1 MNIFEKPIYFLE
13 SGTVVPKPYG
23 IFHLVSVAI
32 TALITFL
39 LIKYFKDCDDK
50 TLRKLVLSF
59 WIAFVILEI
68 YKQTHMSF
76 HFNDGDPYWD
86 YQWYAFPFQFCSS
99 PHFILPFVIFMKD
112 GKVRDACISFMSF
125 YCFVAGVSVFLVP
138 TDVFTEVIGNNI
150 QTMYHHGMQIV
161 FGIYFMVHFRKK
173 LSFKYLTSGLTVLA
187 SLIAVALA
195 LNVVIYKY
203 FMANGIDETFNMFYI
218 SPFHECTLPV
228 LNTVWHK
235 LPYVPFVCVYFF
247 GFILCALIMFTLFRV
262 FTKGSRVG
270 IRSRKARKL
279 AYERDCVFYYG
290 M

>member
-1 MNIFEKPIYFLE
+1 MNIFEKLIYFLE

-187 SLIAVALA
+187 SLIAVALVLDVA
-195 LNVVIYKY
+195 IYKY
-203 FMANGIDETFNMFYI
+203 FMANGIDETFNMFFI
-218 SPFHECTLPV
+218 SPYFPCTLPV
-228 LNTVWHK
+228 LSSIYTAV
-235 LPYVPFVCVYFF
+235 PYPVFLLLYISAFLIGGGIVYLAAM
-247 GFILCALIMFTLFRV
+247 GTRALV
-262 FTKGSRVG
+262 TKKKR
-270 IRSRKARKL
+270 A
-279 AYERDCVFYYG
+279 AAN
-290 M
+290 

>member
-1 MNIFEKPIYFLE
+1 MNIFEKLIYFLE
-13 SGTVVPKPYG
+13 SGTVVPTPYG

-32 TALITFL
+32 TALITYL

-99 PHFILPFVIFMKD
+99 PHFILPFVIFMKE
-112 GKVRDACISFMSF
+112 GKVRNACISFMSF

-187 SLIAVALA
+187 SLIAVALVLDVA
-195 LNVVIYKY
+195 IYKY
-203 FMANGIDETFNMFYI
+203 FMANGIDETFNMFFI
-218 SPFHECTLPV
+218 SPYFPCTLPV
-228 LNTVWHK
+228 LSSIYTAV
-235 LPYVPFVCVYFF
+235 PYPVFLLLYISAFLIGGGIVYLAAM
-247 GFILCALIMFTLFRV
+247 GTRALVTKKKCA
-262 FTKGSRVG
+262 
-270 IRSRKARKL
+270 A
-279 AYERDCVFYYG
+279 AN
-290 M
+290 

>member
-1 MNIFEKPIYFLE
+1 MNIFEKLISFLE

-59 WIAFVILEI
+59 WIAFIILEI

-187 SLIAVALA
+187 SLIAVALVLDVA
-195 LNVVIYKY
+195 IYKY
-203 FMANGIDETFNMFYI
+203 FMANGIDETFNMFFI
-218 SPFHECTLPV
+218 SPYFPCTLPV
-228 LNTVWHK
+228 LSSIYAAV
-235 LPYVPFVCVYFF
+235 PYPVFLLLYISAFLIGGGIVY
-247 GFILCALIMFTLFRV
+247 LAA
-262 FTKGSRVG
+262 KGIEAIV
-270 IRSRKARKL
+270 INKKKA
-279 AYERDCVFYYG
+279 AA
-290 M
+290 

>member
-1 MNIFEKPIYFLE
+1 MNIFEKLISFLE

-187 SLIAVALA
+187 SLIAVALVLDVA
-195 LNVVIYKY
+195 IYKY
-203 FMANGIDETFNMFYI
+203 FMANGIDETFNMFFI
-218 SPFHECTLPV
+218 SPYFPCTLPV
-228 LNTVWHK
+228 LSSIYAAV
-235 LPYVPFVCVYFF
+235 PYPVFLLLYISAFLIGGGIVYLAAM
-247 GFILCALIMFTLFRV
+247 GTRALVTKKKCA
-262 FTKGSRVG
+262 
-270 IRSRKARKL
+270 A
-279 AYERDCVFYYG
+279 AN
-290 M
+290 

>member
-1 MNIFEKPIYFLE
+1 MNIFEKLISFLE

-59 WIAFVILEI
+59 WIAFIILEI

-161 FGIYFMVHFRKK
+161 FGIYFMVHVRKK

-187 SLIAVALA
+187 SLIAVALVLDVA
-195 LNVVIYKY
+195 IYKY
-203 FMANGIDETFNMFYI
+203 FMANGIDETFNMFFI
-218 SPFHECTLPV
+218 SPYFPCTLPV
-228 LNTVWHK
+228 LSSIYAAV
-235 LPYVPFVCVYFF
+235 PYPVFLLLYISAFLIGGGIVYLAAM
-247 GFILCALIMFTLFRV
+247 GTRALVTKKKCA
-262 FTKGSRVG
+262 
-270 IRSRKARKL
+270 A
-279 AYERDCVFYYG
+279 AN
-290 M
+290 

>member
-1 MNIFEKPIYFLE
+1 MNIFEKLISFLE

-59 WIAFVILEI
+59 WIAFIILEI

-187 SLIAVALA
+187 SLIAVALVLDVA
-195 LNVVIYKY
+195 IYKY
-203 FMANGIDETFNMFYI
+203 FMANGIDETFNMFFI
-218 SPFHECTLPV
+218 SPYFPCTLPV
-228 LNTVWHK
+228 LSSIYAAV
-235 LPYVPFVCVYFF
+235 PYPVFLLLYISAFLIGGGIVYLAAM
-247 GFILCALIMFTLFRV
+247 GTRALVTKKKCA
-262 FTKGSRVG
+262 
-270 IRSRKARKL
+270 A
-279 AYERDCVFYYG
+279 AN
-290 M
+290 

>member
-1 MNIFEKPIYFLE
+1 MNIFEKLISFLE
-13 SGTVVPKPYG
+13 AGTVVPTPYG

-59 WIAFVILEI
+59 WIAFIILEI

-187 SLIAVALA
+187 SLIAVALVLDVA
-195 LNVVIYKY
+195 IYKY
-203 FMANGIDETFNMFYI
+203 FMANGIDETFNMFFI
-218 SPFHECTLPV
+218 SPYFPCTLPV
-228 LNTVWHK
+228 LSSIYAAV
-235 LPYVPFVCVYFF
+235 PYPVFLLLYISAFLIGGGIVYLAAM
-247 GFILCALIMFTLFRV
+247 GTRALVTKKKCAT
-262 FTKGSRVG
+262 
-270 IRSRKARKL
+270 AN
-279 AYERDCVFYYG
+279 
-290 M
+290 